1 MTEHL
6 QPLLILLTVASVLFV
21 AGFLLNYAR
30 VKRWS
35 QKAEA
40 EGHAT
45 CRDCGHVGT
54 LSYGLLAG
62 RVVTS
67 ANIRLVCEKCNSE
80 NWFVPGGKRDTKH
93 RKGTDVRRPA

>member
-1 MTEHL
+1 MIDHL
-6 QPLLILLTVASVLFV
+6 QPLLILVTVASVLFIV
-21 AGFLLNYAR
+21 GFLLNRAR
-30 VKRWS
+30 AKRWN

-67 ANIRLVCEKCNSE
+67 ANIRLVCEACNSE
-80 NWFVPGGKRDTKH
+80 NWFVPGGKRDPQR
-93 RKGTDVRRPA
+93 RKGTEIRPA